1 MKFRQWVAAALAV
14 ATSLGAA
21 SSAHAAR
28 GMEVGLQDDAV
39 FLYQSYY
46 NRDLALQQAKQ
57 LGVTR
62 LRVNVLWNRI
72 ASAQNAQ
79 RTAPAQVTYNW
90 APYDSIVDT
99 AAFYGIKVQFT
110 VAGPAPAWANGKH
123 RAGLHAGAYK
133 PNARLYGQFVRA
145 VATHFKG
152 RVDRYSMWNEP
163 NWPGWLAPYKSAPR
177 LYAGLFRAGYS
188 AVKGVDPNAQVL
200 FGELAPQEHRG
211 KSLAPLTFIRKATA
225 HGHVKADGLAH
236 HPYAFGVSPTSRKG
250 GRNDVTMGT
259 LRRLTRL
266 LHVLAHKRKL
276 RTPQGG
282 SLPVYLTEYG
292 YFAKGPRWLGNKR
305 RSAYLRKGFQIAL
318 HTPSVREMTQYTLVA
333 PPHGTAWDTSLVSST
348 GTPSSAFRS
357 LSSWT
362 LGALRVG
369 GIARAP
375 R

>member
-1 MKFRQWVAAALAV
+1 MKFRQGVAAALAV
-14 ATSLGAA
+14 ATSLGAV

-72 ASAQNAQ
+72 ASAQNS
-79 RTAPAQVTYNW
+79 RRHAPAQVIYNW
-90 APYDSIVDT
+90 GPYDSIVDA
-99 AAFYGIKVQFT
+99 AAFYGIKVQMT

-123 RAGLHAGAYK
+123 RPGLHAGAYK
-133 PNARLYGQFVRA
+133 PNARLYGQFVHA
-145 VATHFKG
+145 VALHFRG
-152 RVDRYSMWNEP
+152 RVDRYSIWNEP

-177 LYAGLFRAGYS
+177 IYAGLYRAGYA
-188 AVKGVDPNAQVL
+188 AVKSADPNAKVL

-211 KSLAPLTFIRKATA
+211 KSLAPLTFVRRATR
-225 HGHVKADGLAH
+225 HGHFFADGFAH
-236 HPYAFGVSPTSRKG
+236 HPYAFAVSPTSRKG

-259 LRRLTRL
+259 LGRLTHL

-276 RTPQGG
+276 RTRQGG

-292 YFAKGPRWLGNKR
+292 YFARGPRSLPVR
-305 RSAYLRKGFQIAL
+305 RRAAYLRKGFQMAL
-318 HTPSVREMTQYTLVA
+318 HNPSVREMTQYTLVA
-333 PPHGTAWDTSLVSST
+333 PPRGTEWDTSLVSSS
-348 GTPSSAFRS
+348 GRRSSVFNT

-362 LGALRVG
+362 QGALRVG
-369 GIARAP
+369 GIANAP

>member
-1 MKFRQWVAAALAV
+1 MKFRQGVAAALAV

-21 SSAHAAR
+21 GSAHAAR

-46 NRDLALQQAKQ
+46 NRDLGLQQAKQ

-72 ASAQNAQ
+72 ASAQNTQ
-79 RTAPAQVTYNW
+79 RTAPAQVIYNW
-90 APYDSIVDT
+90 APYDSIVDA

-123 RAGLHAGAYK
+123 RAGLHAGVYK
-133 PNARLYGQFVRA
+133 PNARLYGRFVHD
-145 VATHFKG
+145 VAAHFKG
-152 RVDRYSMWNEP
+152 RVDRYSIWNEP

-177 LYAGLFRAGYS
+177 IYANLYRAGYIGVKS
-188 AVKGVDPNAQVL
+188 ADPNAKVL
-200 FGELAPQEHRG
+200 FGELAPQERRG
-211 KSLAPLTFIRKATA
+211 KSLAPLTFIRRATA
-225 HGHVKADGLAH
+225 HRHFKADGLAH
-236 HPYAFGVSPTSRKG
+236 HPYAFSVSPTSRKG
-250 GRNDVTMGT
+250 GPGDVTMGT
-259 LRRLTRL
+259 LGRLTHL
-266 LHVLAHKRKL
+266 LHVLAHKRWL
-276 RTPQGG
+276 RTPHGG
-282 SLPVYLTEYG
+282 SLPLYLTEYG

-305 RSAYLRKGFQIAL
+305 RAAYLRKGFQIAL
-318 HTPSVREMTQYTLVA
+318 HNPSVREMTQYTLVA
-333 PPHGTAWDTSLVSST
+333 PPHGAVWDTSLVSST
-348 GTPSSAFRS
+348 GAPSSAFRS

-362 LGALRVG
+362 LGAVRVG